1 LDPEGNLL
9 NMNPQAEVT
18 FPNGTV
24 SALIDYDLGVLRIF
38 SEPEPD
44 PEDWQQAAELA
55 ASVAGGGWDCL
66 EDGII
71 DVFDIRIVPQVKGL
85 VA

>member
-1 LDPEGNLL
+1 ML

-38 SEPEPD
+38 REPEPD
-44 PEDWQQAAELA
+44 PADWQQALELA
-55 ASVAGGGWDCL
+55 ASIAGGGWDCL
-66 EDGII
+66 DDGGI
-71 DVFDIRIVPQVKGL
+71 DVFDIKIVQQVKGL